1 MGVKVDTFCWFI
13 DLRLGCIITGILGIG
28 FTIISIAL
36 SLESHESAITGL
48 TLSVLGNGCLIFA
61 AVYTSGSTQIRKT
74 AVLVYIFLVL
84 SNVLIVFI
92 ATIIKCVALGSTSGT
107 DERYESTIPRIY
119 AQALVVCLT
128 WVLLD
133 MYFVLVA
140 LSFYQELNEGNITTT
155 EGLPHGISISTSK
168 N

>member
-1 MGVKVDTFCWFI
+1 MGVKVDTCCWFI

-48 TLSVLGNGCLIFA
+48 TLSVLGNGCLIFD
-61 AVYTSGSTQIRKT
+61 AVYTSGSTQIRRT

-84 SNVLIVFI
+84 SNALIIFI
-92 ATIIKCVALGSTSGT
+92 ATIIKCAALDNASGT
-107 DERYESTIPRIY
+107 DEGYESTIHRIY
-119 AQALVVCLT
+119 AQALVVCLA
-128 WVLLD
+128 WLFLD
-133 MYFVLVA
+133 LYFALVA

-155 EGLPHGISISTSK
+155 ERCA
-168 N
+168 